1 MNQYDPSI
9 LEALRPYIEGK
20 GLQCF
25 PGIPAPFQGVFNQ
38 ETPSLPSTED
48 ASLDYV
54 VAGGDILG
62 DGNATTRLLEWRRT
76 LKEGGTLAVLLPTGS
91 AHHDLVV
98 RYLVQTAGIRLE
110 SKTDMPGGF
119 QVLVGHRSFFQAWRR
134 GIAEVGRE
142 VGRME
147 KPDGWKQE
155 VAFGIGTLLL
165 ETAEGEGACQFFETV
180 LKHDPTSVDAWI
192 GLGIANVVAGRT
204 DVARQHFATVLAAE
218 PENKLA
224 LEWTERLQAKAPA
237 GAVPVGASV

>member
-9 LEALRPYIEGK
+9 LETLRPYISGT
-20 GLQCF
+20 GVQCF
-25 PGIPAPFQGVFNQ
+25 PGIPAPYEGVLNQ
-38 ETPSLPSTED
+38 DTPSLANIED

-54 VAGGDILG
+54 VAGGDFLG
-62 DGNATTRLLEWRRT
+62 DGNATTRLLEWRRV
-76 LKEGGTLAVLLPTGS
+76 LKEGGTLAILLPSGS

-110 SKTDMPGGF
+110 TKTDLPGGF

-142 VGRME
+142 VGRVE

-165 ETAEGEGACQFFETV
+165 ETAEGDGACQFFEAV
-180 LKHDPTSVDAWI
+180 LRHDPTSVDAWI

-218 PENKLA
+218 PDNALA
-224 LEWTERLQAKAPA
+224 QEWTERLKAKAPA
-237 GAVPVGASV
+237 EAASVGAPV

>member
-1 MNQYDPSI
+1 MNSYDPTI
-9 LEALRPYIEGK
+9 VEALRSHVSGT

-25 PGIPAPFQGVFNQ
+25 PGVSAPLQGVTNQ
-38 ETPSLPSTED
+38 DSPSLGEVAD

-54 VAGGDILG
+54 VAGGDFLG

-76 LKEGGTLAVLLPTGS
+76 LKEGGTLAVLLPSES

-110 SKTDMPGGF
+110 SKTDLPGGLRL
-119 QVLVGHRSFFQAWRR
+119 LVGQRNFYQAWRR
-134 GIAEVGRE
+134 GIADVGRE
-142 VGRME
+142 VGRLD

-165 ETAEGEGACQFFETV
+165 ETAEGEGACQFFEAV
-180 LKHDPTSVDAWI
+180 LRHDPTSVDAWI
-192 GLGIANVVAGRT
+192 GLGIANVVAGRP

-218 PENKLA
+218 PENALA
-224 LEWTERLQAKAPA
+224 QEWTQRLGAKADTQVPA
-237 GAVPVGASV
+237 GAPA